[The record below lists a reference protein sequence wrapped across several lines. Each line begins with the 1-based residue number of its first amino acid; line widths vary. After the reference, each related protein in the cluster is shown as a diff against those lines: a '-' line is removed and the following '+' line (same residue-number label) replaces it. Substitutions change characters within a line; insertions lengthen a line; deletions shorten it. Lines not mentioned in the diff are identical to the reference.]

1 VTSAFEVAAWAIA
14 SEGYS
19 HRALAQRF
27 GDSQSTIFRV
37 MQRYRETGDHVRR
50 PGHRRHRATTPAQ
63 DRYLKLLAVMERLTN
78 TRRLQMQLARGTNVR
93 IGLETIRQRLLEE
106 DNLHTRRKDNDI
118 RVRIIRR
125 PNELYAQCNI
135 LGRQPFGG
143 SSVMVWRGV
152 PMFYGS
158 YRFAC
163 FSGQ

>member
-1 VTSAFEVAAWAIA
+1 
-14 SEGYS
+14 
-19 HRALAQRF
+19 
-27 GDSQSTIFRV
+27 
-37 MQRYRETGDHVRR
+37 
-50 PGHRRHRATTPAQ
+50 
-63 DRYLKLLAVMERLTN
+63 
-78 TRRLQMQLARGTNVR
+78 MQLARGTNVR